1 MGSTHVV
8 GAPKP
13 VRGLARGLVDYLE
26 ATASSVTDL
35 VLALDATS
43 TLVFVSPSV
52 GPLLGYD
59 PAELIGQPIGHYLHP
74 RDRGGADAFFQ
85 RLAATDTLA
94 SGFECRVSRA
104 NGQYLWY
111 TLSAS
116 RVATTAT
123 TEPVYVVLG
132 RDISREKA
140 LESQMILNDRLAS
153 LGTMA
158 AGVAHEINNPL
169 AYVLSNLAFLAEQ
182 LADMGTTYPDL
193 APIVGELERAAVDAI
208 DGAQRVRGIVADLRS
223 FSRTDDQTPM
233 PIDVAD
239 TLEIAVRM
247 TQHELRHRAHL
258 IRQYAPV
265 PMIIADSA
273 RLGQVFVNLLLNAA
287 QALTDGQPET
297 SQIRLRIEAPNPRW
311 VNIEVIDNGPGIEPE
326 LQSRIFDPFFTTKP
340 QGVGT
345 GLGLSVCHGIVT
357 SLGGHI
363 ELESTV
369 GKGTVVRVV
378 LPAAEGY
385 APRAR

>member
-1 MGSTHVV
+1 MV
-8 GAPKP
+8 GAHKP
-13 VRGLARGLVDYLE
+13 GRGLPRSVFDYLE
-26 ATASSVTDL
+26 ATASTVSEL
-35 VLALDATS
+35 VLALDAAS
-43 TLVFVSPSV
+43 IVAFVSPSV
-52 GPLLGYD
+52 APLLGYE
-59 PAELIGQPIGHYLHP
+59 PADLVGQPFGNYLHP
-74 RDRGGADAFFQ
+74 RDRGGADTFFQ

-94 SGFECRVSRA
+94 AGFECRVARA

-116 RVATTAT
+116 RVATSTPAD
-123 TEPVYVVLG
+123 PIYVVLG
-132 RDISREKA
+132 RDISRGKA
-140 LESQMILNDRLAS
+140 LESQMILNDRLTS

-182 LADMGTTYPDL
+182 LADLGTTHPEL

-297 SQIRLRIEAPNPRW
+297 SQIRLRIEAPTPRW